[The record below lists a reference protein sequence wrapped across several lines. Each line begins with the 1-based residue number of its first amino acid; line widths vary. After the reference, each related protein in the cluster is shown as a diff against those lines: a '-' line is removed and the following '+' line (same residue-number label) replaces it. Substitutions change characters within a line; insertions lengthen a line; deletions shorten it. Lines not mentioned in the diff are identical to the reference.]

1 MSRPLRL
8 GVFAAGAA
16 GTAVLVLLAI
26 VEMPPF
32 GGRYHPYRDHAVP
45 ASVAHAT
52 ANVVSSINFDQR
64 GLDTLAE
71 ESILLASVLV
81 VATLLRKTDDDALR
95 TRTEGRVL
103 DSTLLMGWILL
114 PYTLLLGFD
123 VVAHGHLTPGG
134 GFQGGV
140 VLGTAIHLLYVAGR
154 YDMLRRIRPTRPFEW
169 GEAIG
174 TGAFA
179 CLGVAGALVTGA
191 FLANVVP
198 QGTLGT
204 LLSAGTVPILNGAV
218 GVEVAS
224 GVVVLISAFL
234 DQAIGLRTAPRAA
247 EDTGGHRRRRR
258 EPEPAS
264 GGTGA

>member
-8 GVFAAGAA
+8 VVFAAGAG
-16 GTAVLVLLAI
+16 GTAALFLLA
-26 VEMPPF
+26 VLDMPPF
-32 GGRYHPYRDHAVP
+32 GSRFHPYRNHSVP
-45 ASVAHAT
+45 AALAHAT
-52 ANVVSSINFDQR
+52 ANVVSSVNFDQR
-64 GLDTLAE
+64 GMDTLAE
-71 ESILLASVLV
+71 ESILFASVVV
-81 VATLLRKTDDDALR
+81 VATLLRKTDDEEWR
-95 TRTEGRVL
+95 KERRGRVL

-140 VLGTAIHLLYVAGR
+140 VLGTGIHLLYVAGR
-154 YDMLRRIRPTRPFEW
+154 YDMLRRVRPIRPFEW

-179 CLGVAGALVTGA
+179 CLGVAGVLATGA

-198 QGTLGT
+198 HGTFGT

-224 GVVVLISAFL
+224 GVVVLVSAFL
-234 DQAIGLRTAPRAA
+234 DQAIGLETAPAGGGKGGRAGNGRDA
-247 EDTGGHRRRRR
+247 EGGGNR
-258 EPEPAS
+258 
-264 GGTGA
+264 

>member
-1 MSRPLRL
+1 MTRSLRL

-16 GTAVLVLLAI
+16 GTAIVFLLA
-26 VEMPPF
+26 VLDMPPF
-32 GGRYHPYRDHAVP
+32 GTRFHPYRDHAIP
-45 ASVAHAT
+45 AAVAHAT
-52 ANVVSSINFDQR
+52 ANVVSSVNFDQR

-81 VATLLRKTDDDALR
+81 VATLLRKTDGDRWRRR
-95 TRTEGRVL
+95 TGGRVL
-103 DSTLLMGWILL
+103 DSTLLMGWILF

-140 VLGTAIHLLYVAGR
+140 VLGTAVHLLYVAGR
-154 YDMLRRIRPTRPFEW
+154 YDMLRRIRPVPAFEW

-179 CLGVAGALVTGA
+179 CLGIAGVLVTGA
-191 FLANVVP
+191 FLSNVVP
-198 QGTLGT
+198 QGAFGT

-224 GVVVLISAFL
+224 GMVVVISAFL
-234 DQAIGLRTAPRAA
+234 DQAIGLETAP
-247 EDTGGHRRRRR
+247 EGGR
-258 EPEPAS
+258 PGA
-264 GGTGA
+264 GGPS

>member
-8 GVFAAGAA
+8 GVFAAGAG
-16 GTAVLVLLAI
+16 GTAVLLLLA
-26 VEMPPF
+26 VLDMPPF
-32 GGRYHPYRDHAVP
+32 GSSFHPYRTHSVP
-45 ASVAHAT
+45 AAVAHAT
-52 ANVVSSINFDQR
+52 ANVVSSVNFDQR
-64 GLDTLAE
+64 GMDTLAE
-71 ESILLASVLV
+71 EAILVASVLV
-81 VATLLRKTDDDALR
+81 VATLLRKTDGDRWRRR
-95 TRTEGRVL
+95 TGGRVL

-114 PYTLLLGFD
+114 PYTLLLGLD

-140 VLGTAIHLLYVAGR
+140 VLGTAVHLLYVAGR
-154 YDMLRRIRPTRPFEW
+154 YDVLKRARPIRPFEW

-179 CLGVAGALVTGA
+179 CLGIAGVLVTGA

-198 QGTLGT
+198 QGALGT

-224 GVVVLISAFL
+224 GVVVVISAFL
-234 DQAIGLRTAPRAA
+234 DQAIGLETVPR
-247 EDTGGHRRRRR
+247 GSR
-258 EPEPAS
+258 
-264 GGTGA
+264 GTGAGPR